1 MWSSGLL
8 IIALLLTVECME
20 VGLNTLNKAAT
31 TRGMSNF
38 VFIFYS
44 NALALFFLL
53 PSTFIYHSRIK
64 PCRKLYFSMFC
75 RMFLLAL
82 LSCSVQILL
91 YFGIEYS
98 NPTLASAMT
107 DLVPAFT
114 FLIALIA
121 GMEKLGLK
129 VKSSM
134 AKFIGTITLLIG
146 ALLMT
151 FYRGPPIFSNKSK
164 FSKSFHQLLIT
175 TKSNWIIGGF
185 LLGAANFLLALL
197 YIVQAW
203 IINDFPE
210 EFMVTTVTC
219 GLVTIM
225 SAVVGLFAER
235 NPSSWRL
242 KPDLELITICYAAIL
257 MVFLRSLIYV
267 WALKKKGPVF
277 VVMVKPLGMV
287 AAVILGVTF
296 LGDVLH
302 VGNVIGGTIIAFGFY
317 SVMWGKAKEEI
328 CVEDIGM
335 DSGSAT
341 TTVPLLSRQ
350 SDSA

>member
-53 PSTFIYHSRIK
+53 PSTFIHHRIR
-64 PCRKLYFSMFC
+64 PCRKLNFSMFC
-75 RMFLLAL
+75 RMLLLAL

-114 FLIALIA
+114 FLIAAIA

-129 VKSSM
+129 VKSSL

-146 ALLMT
+146 ALIVT
-151 FYRGPPIFSNKSK
+151 FYRGPPIFFNKSK
-164 FSKSFHQLLIT
+164 FPKYFHQLLIT
-175 TKSNWIIGGF
+175 TKSNWILGGF
-185 LLGAANFLLALL
+185 LLGSANFLLALL

-225 SAVVGLFAER
+225 SAVVGLIAEP

-257 MVFLRSLIYV
+257 MVFLRSLIFV

-302 VGNVIGGTIIAFGFY
+302 VGNVIGGTIIALGFY

-341 TTVPLLSRQ
+341 TTVPLLHRQ
-350 SDSA
+350 SDNA